1 MLLLLKSGDIFAD
14 RAGLFTYPPVSNTG
28 ATSIDSALLR
38 PEDTFMALGK
48 IDSWMLGEGESRI
61 AEWLGEKGVNRPPQ
75 LHSVLDLAKFVQS
88 LSGVTGAR

>member
-1 MLLLLKSGDIFAD
+1 VKEHVSFEVFSEVLSFVG
-14 RAGLFTYPPVSNTG
+14 RAY
-28 ATSIDSALLR
+28 SIDSALLR